1 MRVELQTISHFIKLS
16 LFGLIVLMNNGFVW
30 AQERV
35 VSGTVFDENQ
45 EGLPGVNIVLKGT
58 TIGTISDYNGAYRL
72 NLPEE
77 GGILLMS
84 AIGYSTKEIP
94 IGSRSII
101 DYVMEVNIEELEELI
116 VIGYGTRAKRDLT
129 GSVATISQ
137 KDLSATP
144 VISADLALQG
154 RTAGVSVTQN
164 SGAPGAATSIKIRGT
179 SSISAG
185 NEPLYVID
193 GVPILS
199 SVQDITT
206 GSSKGDQMNPLSTIN
221 PNDIVSM
228 EVLKDASAS
237 AIYGARGANGVVII
251 TTKRGEMGT
260 PKFEIATYQGW
271 QEVREPYELL
281 NATQFAQFVNEASF
295 NGGLGRIYSNPSSF
309 GDGTDWQDVIFQR
322 AAVSSYDMTLTGG
335 SDKVTYG
342 ISGGYFQQEG
352 IIVGSDFKRYS
363 TRVNVDAEI
372 TKKLKFQNTLLA
384 SHIRSM
390 KVTTDDN
397 SGFDGGSITAAL
409 SFNPMLPTKFENGNY
424 VDKNYQVSDNG
435 VIILSDS
442 KRQPINGNANP
453 LLKNLESPSQDRLSR
468 IVENM
473 SVTFAITENIMAKV
487 NLGLDFSTSR
497 EDQFTPSISRSGGDA
512 FGSSGTNSN
521 LTLLNENILT
531 YNNNF
536 GIHDLDMV
544 VGYTAQKSELSRMTT
559 NAIRFD
565 NELLGYYDLSLGQG
579 VSLNNNQSE
588 YNFLSFLG
596 RINYI
601 LMDKYLFTITARR
614 DGSSKFGANEKWGF
628 FPSGSFAWRIS
639 DEDLVQSL
647 NFFDDFKLRI
657 GYGVVG
663 NESIGPYSSL
673 SPLINNV
680 TSFNESLAFGYEPFF
695 LSNADLKWESTAQ
708 LNVGLDISFFD
719 ARVNITSDIYS
730 KRTTDLL
737 LTTLVPF
744 YTGFGN
750 VLGNLG
756 DLKNE
761 GFEFSVI
768 SNNLVKKFKWNTSF
782 NFSANRN
789 TILSLGDRDSIPNS
803 AGPFT
808 NESWAILV
816 EGEEVGTFYGY
827 EFDGIVQL
835 DDDLDAIPKFVGE
848 TLQPGNRYYR
858 DLNDDGIITADK
870 DRTFIGRAQPQFTIG
885 LDNNFSYWGWSLSL
899 FFQGVFGNDIMN
911 FNKFL
916 TERQTPNNNISLEY
930 FANRWSPTNPSNIY
944 PKVTT
949 NVLNTHVS
957 SAQVESGTYLRL
969 RSISLGYEF
978 PRKILELIK
987 ISSGRIYVT
996 GKNLW
1001 TLTNYSGYD
1010 PEVSHFGQSATDFGA
1025 DLGGY
1030 PNSKMMLLGLNLIF

>member
-1 MRVELQTISHFIKLS
+1 MRLKLQTLSYFVKLY
-16 LFGLIVLMNNGFVW
+16 LFGLIVLMNNSFVW

-58 TIGTISDYNGAYRL
+58 TIGTISDYNGVYRL

-77 GGILLMS
+77 GGVLLIS

-101 DYVMEVNIEELEELI
+101 DHVMEVNIEELEELV

-206 GSSKGDQMNPLSTIN
+206 GSSKGDQLNPLSTIN

-228 EVLKDASAS
+228 EVLKDASAA

-251 TTKRGEMGT
+251 TTKRGEIGT

-295 NGGLGRIYSNPSSF
+295 NGGLGRIYSNPSAF
-309 GDGTDWQDVIFQR
+309 GYGTDWQDVIFQR

-335 SDKVTYG
+335 SDKITYG

-363 TRVNVDAEI
+363 TRINVDAEI

-424 VDKNYQVSDNG
+424 VDKNYQVSDDG
-435 VIILSDS
+435 AIILADS

-473 SVTFAITENIMAKV
+473 SVTFEITENIMAKV

-521 LTLLNENILT
+521 LTLLNE
-531 YNNNF
+531 
-536 GIHDLDMV
+536 
-544 VGYTAQKSELSRMTT
+544 
-559 NAIRFD
+559 
-565 NELLGYYDLSLGQG
+565 
-579 VSLNNNQSE
+579 
-588 YNFLSFLG
+588 
-596 RINYI
+596 
-601 LMDKYLFTITARR
+601 
-614 DGSSKFGANEKWGF
+614 
-628 FPSGSFAWRIS
+628 
-639 DEDLVQSL
+639 
-647 NFFDDFKLRI
+647 
-657 GYGVVG
+657 
-663 NESIGPYSSL
+663 
-673 SPLINNV
+673 
-680 TSFNESLAFGYEPFF
+680 
-695 LSNADLKWESTAQ
+695 
-708 LNVGLDISFFD
+708 
-719 ARVNITSDIYS
+719 
-730 KRTTDLL
+730 
-737 LTTLVPF
+737 
-744 YTGFGN
+744 
-750 VLGNLG
+750 
-756 DLKNE
+756 
-761 GFEFSVI
+761 
-768 SNNLVKKFKWNTSF
+768 
-782 NFSANRN
+782 
-789 TILSLGDRDSIPNS
+789 TIL
-803 AGPFT
+803 
-808 NESWAILV
+808 
-816 EGEEVGTFYGY
+816 
-827 EFDGIVQL
+827 
-835 DDDLDAIPKFVGE
+835 
-848 TLQPGNRYYR
+848 
-858 DLNDDGIITADK
+858 
-870 DRTFIGRAQPQFTIG
+870 
-885 LDNNFSYWGWSLSL
+885 
-899 FFQGVFGNDIMN
+899 
-911 FNKFL
+911 
-916 TERQTPNNNISLEY
+916 
-930 FANRWSPTNPSNIY
+930 
-944 PKVTT
+944 
-949 NVLNTHVS
+949 
-957 SAQVESGTYLRL
+957 
-969 RSISLGYEF
+969 
-978 PRKILELIK
+978 
-987 ISSGRIYVT
+987 
-996 GKNLW
+996 
-1001 TLTNYSGYD
+1001 
-1010 PEVSHFGQSATDFGA
+1010 
-1025 DLGGY
+1025 
-1030 PNSKMMLLGLNLIF
+1030 